1 MKKYRLYVGSL
12 LVVASGLASAEYIQ
26 VPYVIKGGTI
36 KASGVTNNYWLVK
49 EGVYRVYLPNDKHFT
64 YSCKDNKVIYV
75 IGKGNKAKVF
85 NSLTTLRRNVTIQV
99 NEDKVEKPSLPDFKA
114 FVQAINKPDRKAIL
128 HYGKDIWE
136 LTNQHLENV
145 DLCIKE

>member
-12 LVVASGLASAEYIQ
+12 LVVASSLASADYMR
-26 VPYVIKGGTI
+26 VPYVIEGGTI
-36 KASGVTNNYWLVK
+36 KASSDTNNYWIVK
-49 EGVYRVYLPNDKHFT
+49 DGVYRVYLPNDKHFT

-75 IGKGNKAKVF
+75 IGKGSKAKVF
-85 NSLTTLRRNVTIQV
+85 NSLTALRRNITIQV
-99 NEDKVEKPSLPDFKA
+99 NEDEVEKPSLPDFKA
-114 FVQAINKPDRKAIL
+114 FVQAINKPDRKALL
-128 HYGKDIWE
+128 HYGKDTWE